1 MPEAAVQ
8 LWAATAKHYKSSW
21 ASWVAYTDALVYA
34 TLFVH
39 IGFAAFN
46 LHAFRHSDH
55 HDLARSTFKDVS
67 TKNLDYPEALW
78 DAWINFEYAH
88 GSLASLEDAMARIE
102 RARTQAEARRMKVC
116 VAPWI
121 F

>member
-1 MPEAAVQ
+1 MGRIHRCPHVCN
-8 LWAATAKHYKSSW
+8 S
-21 ASWVAYTDALVYA
+21 
-34 TLFVH
+34 FVH
-39 IGFAAFN
+39 IRFATFN
-46 LHAFRHSDH
+46 LHGFRRSDH

-102 RARTQAEARRMKVC
+102 RARTRVEARRMKVC
-116 VAPWI
+116 CTVDTLTAT
-121 F
+121 